1 MKAINNV
8 VYQDYMIKSIRFLL
22 LGLFLWENVSAQKL
36 PTDYVNPFI
45 GTSNYGTTNPGAQV
59 PNGLMNVSPFNVM
72 GSSLNAFDK
81 DARWWST
88 PYEHSNSYFTG
99 FSHVNLSGVGCPD
112 MGSLLLM
119 PTSGKL
125 EVYYHQYGSTYTQE
139 VAHPGYYSNVLKK
152 YGIKAEVSATTRVGV
167 SKFTFPKGQANI
179 LLNLGEGLTN
189 ETGATVRYVSDTEIE
204 GSKLLGSFCYTNNQ
218 AVYPIFFVMRV
229 NKKPSKRGYW
239 KFQRAGEKW
248 ENDWNKDAGKYKI
261 FTDYTDQLSGDDLG
275 AYFSFDVKENESL
288 EVQLAVSFV
297 SVENARKNL
306 DAEQADFSFEKTQ
319 KHAASLWNNA
329 LSKIQVEGG
338 TEDQKTVFYTALY
351 HAMIH
356 PNILQDV
363 NGEYPAMESRKTL
376 VADHK
381 RYTVFSLWDTYRNV
395 QPLMSLVYPDKQVG
409 MIRSMID
416 IYKESGWMPK
426 WELYSRESYTMDGDP
441 AVPVIVDAW
450 MKGIRDFDINT
461 AYEAFLKSA
470 TTTDST
476 NKIRPDNADYV
487 KYGYVP
493 LRDSFDNS
501 VSHAIEYYVADWNL
515 AQLAGSLGKTKDA
528 QLFAKRAQGYKH
540 YYSSEYGTF
549 RPILPNGEFL
559 SPFSPLMGANF
570 EPNHGFHEGNAWNYS
585 FAIPFDIPGLVKLI
599 GGKQKFVDRLQ
610 ATFDKGYFDVTNE
623 PDMLYPHVF
632 SEIKGEEWRT
642 QKLVKEILEKHFT
655 NSPGGIPG
663 NDDTG
668 TMSTWALMNMIG
680 IYPFCPGRPDYT
692 VVTPVFDKV
701 TIQLDKKYY
710 PNGDKVTIR
719 RQKAGAGDY
728 IKKIV
733 IDGKPFNG
741 FKINHQT
748 LVNSKDILI
757 VTGNR

>member
-125 EVYYHQYGSTYTQE
+125 EVDYHQYGSTYTQE
-139 VAHPGYYSNVLKK
+139 VAHPGYYSNVLKR
-152 YGIKAEVSATTRVGV
+152 YGIKTEVSATTRVGV

-319 KHAASLWNNA
+319 KRAASLWNNA

-376 VADHK
+376 VADHN

-450 MKGIRDFDINT
+450 MKGIRDFDVNT

-585 FAIPFDIPGLVKLI
+585 FAIPFDIPGLVKLM

-733 IDGKPFNG
+733 IDGKPFDG

>member
-1 MKAINNV
+1 
-8 VYQDYMIKSIRFLL
+8 
-22 LGLFLWENVSAQKL
+22 
-36 PTDYVNPFI
+36 
-45 GTSNYGTTNPGAQV
+45 
-59 PNGLMNVSPFNVM
+59 
-72 GSSLNAFDK
+72 
-81 DARWWST
+81 
-88 PYEHSNSYFTG
+88 
-99 FSHVNLSGVGCPD
+99 
-112 MGSLLLM
+112 
-119 PTSGKL
+119 
-125 EVYYHQYGSTYTQE
+125 
-139 VAHPGYYSNVLKK
+139 
-152 YGIKAEVSATTRVGV
+152 
-167 SKFTFPKGQANI
+167 
-179 LLNLGEGLTN
+179 
-189 ETGATVRYVSDTEIE
+189 
-204 GSKLLGSFCYTNNQ
+204 
-218 AVYPIFFVMRV
+218 
-229 NKKPSKRGYW
+229 
-239 KFQRAGEKW
+239 
-248 ENDWNKDAGKYKI
+248 
-261 FTDYTDQLSGDDLG
+261 
-275 AYFSFDVKENESL
+275 
-288 EVQLAVSFV
+288 
-297 SVENARKNL
+297 
-306 DAEQADFSFEKTQ
+306 
-319 KHAASLWNNA
+319 
-329 LSKIQVEGG
+329 
-338 TEDQKTVFYTALY
+338 
-351 HAMIH
+351 
-356 PNILQDV
+356 
-363 NGEYPAMESRKTL
+363 
-376 VADHK
+376 
-381 RYTVFSLWDTYRNV
+381 
-395 QPLMSLVYPDKQVG
+395 MSLVYPDKQVG

-585 FAIPFDIPGLVKLI
+585 FAIPFDIPGLVKLM

-719 RQKAGAGDY
+719 RQKEGAGDY